1 MTLTINGEKKNF
13 EKTSL
18 NITNLLGLLDLP
30 LDHIAVELNRSII
43 PKTQFAETQL
53 AEEDVIEIVRFVGG
67 G

>member
-1 MTLTINGEKKNF
+1 MTLTINGEQKSF
-13 EKTSL
+13 ERPSL
-18 NITNLLGLLDLP
+18 NIINLLELLELP

-53 AEEDVIEIVRFVGG
+53 VEEDVIEIVRFVGG